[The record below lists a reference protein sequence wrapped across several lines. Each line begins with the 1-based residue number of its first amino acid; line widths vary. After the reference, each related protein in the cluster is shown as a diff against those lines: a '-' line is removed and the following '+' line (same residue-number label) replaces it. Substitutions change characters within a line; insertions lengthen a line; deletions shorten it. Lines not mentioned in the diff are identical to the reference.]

1 MLGSIC
7 EETILLRMNTKVEG
21 ASSRP
26 RFLTGCGQASARVI
40 LPLTHTQTHTYTHK
54 HVHLVLARHGVL
66 GRHHEE
72 QRRDAGALFAR
83 MATVLFPARMRGPAR
98 HERT

>member
-1 MLGSIC
+1 MRRPFFSA
-7 EETILLRMNTKVEG
+7 MNTKVEG
-21 ASSRP
+21 ASSRSSISSRDVDRP
-26 RFLTGCGQASARVI
+26 HGVI

-66 GRHHEE
+66 ERHHEE
-72 QRRDAGALFAR
+72 QRRDAGGTLR
-83 MATVLFPARMRGPAR
+83 EDGDGTLSARMRGPAR